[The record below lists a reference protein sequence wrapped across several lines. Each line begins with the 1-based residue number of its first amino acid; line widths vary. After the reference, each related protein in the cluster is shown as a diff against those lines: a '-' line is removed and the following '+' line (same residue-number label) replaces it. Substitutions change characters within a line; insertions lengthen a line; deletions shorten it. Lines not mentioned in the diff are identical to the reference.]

1 MNHQCLTGTGMASAL
16 ITPHGANV
24 LSWCTADGVERLFLS
39 RTATIQ
45 SGHAIRGGV
54 PIIFPQFG
62 GTGPLRHGFARTMD
76 WTLLDASDEHA
87 RYQLSTSVETLF
99 RWPHLF
105 QLQFEIRLLHER
117 LSMSMKVVNTG
128 SDHFSFTGALHT
140 YLRVT
145 NLGEA
150 SVRGLQDRSFFD
162 EVTGKHLSDSAPALK
177 FDGLIDRVYPD
188 ASAQEI
194 QVHTGFG
201 DIHIVSEGFKDLVLW
216 NPGPKAAASL
226 VDLHP
231 GGYQNFVCVESAMIQ
246 DPVSLGPGEQ
256 WHGSQTLILR
266 DSLP

>member
-1 MNHQCLTGTGMASAL
+1 MASAL

-24 LSWCTADGVERLFLS
+24 LSWCTSNGVERLFLS

-62 GTGPLRHGFARTMD
+62 GPGLLRHGFARTID
-76 WTLLDASDEHA
+76 WTLLDASDERA
-87 RYQLSTSVETLF
+87 CYRLSASEETLL
-99 RWPHLF
+99 RWPHSF
-105 QLQFEIRLLHER
+105 QLQFEIRLLPER
-117 LSMSMKVVNTG
+117 LSMILKVVNTG

-145 NLGEA
+145 SLGEA
-150 SVRGLQDRSFFD
+150 YVPGLQDRSFFD
-162 EVTGKHLSDSAPALK
+162 EVTGKHLIDSAPALR
-177 FDGLIDRVYPD
+177 FDGLIDRLYPN
-188 ASAQEI
+188 AAAQEI
-194 QVHTGFG
+194 PIHTGFG

-246 DPVSLGPGEQ
+246 NPISLGPDEQ
-256 WHGSQTLILR
+256 WHGSQTLVLR